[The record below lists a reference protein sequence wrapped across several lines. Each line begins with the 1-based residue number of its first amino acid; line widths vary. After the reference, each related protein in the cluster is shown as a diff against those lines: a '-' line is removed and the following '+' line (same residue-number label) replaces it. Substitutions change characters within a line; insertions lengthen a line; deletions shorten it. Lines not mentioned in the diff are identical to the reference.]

1 MKRPLILAACL
12 GLAAIAGAQE
22 KAPARSL
29 LSAATES
36 EPAAPSIDL
45 SRAVSATILRQS
57 EDSGTTT
64 LVIDI
69 GGEQSWD
76 ALLDASNTVLRIPL
90 PVGTLMTGIGWDV
103 NLATVGGS
111 WLSEAR
117 FYFDGSDQDLSG
129 LFLTPGVGDSFPGVG
144 FYSSPVLVLRDLGIP
159 DIEVLAD
166 GFLYIELNES
176 FDDVADAVDAVW
188 TPPSSLTITYD
199 APAPVPTVT
208 EWGLIALGVALLGG
222 VLFMTMR
229 RRPTHR
235 VAPAFAT
242 E

>member
-29 LSAATES
+29 TSAVS
-36 EPAAPSIDL
+36 EVTPSAPIDT
-45 SRAVSATILRQS
+45 SRAVSATILSQV

-76 ALLDASNTVLRIPL
+76 LLSDASNTVLRIAL
-90 PVGTLMTGIGWDV
+90 PPGTLMNGIGWDV
-103 NLATVGGS
+103 NLTTVGGS

-117 FYFDGSDQDLSG
+117 FYFDGSDQDFSG
-129 LFLTPGVGDSFPGVG
+129 LFLTPGVGDNFAGSDA
-144 FYSSPVLVLRDLGIP
+144 YSSPVLAFRDIGIT
-159 DIEVLAD
+159 DIEVQAD
-166 GFLYIELNES
+166 GFLYIQLFEG
-176 FDDVADAVDAVW
+176 FDDVADAVDADWVA
-188 TPPSSLTITYD
+188 PSSLTITYD
-199 APAPVPTVT
+199 APAPVPTMT
-208 EWGLIALGVALLGG
+208 EWGLIVLGVALLGG